1 MQNPLLS
8 LSTARASGK
17 HAGIYSIC
25 SAHPWVIEAAIMQAT
40 KDGGFLLIEAT
51 SNQGEPHRRLYR
63 NDSVG
68 VQGIVFDQADR
79 LGFERSRLLLGGD
92 HMGPNP
98 WKHLDASAAMEHAKE
113 TVRQYVQAGFCK
125 INLDTGMACSDDAAN
140 LSDEVIAARAANLWL
155 IAEQAGSAS
164 APLYVIGTEVP
175 MAFHRSRRTDRKR
188 KQAISQA

>member
-1 MQNPLLS
+1 M
-8 LSTARASGK
+8 
-17 HAGIYSIC
+17 
-25 SAHPWVIEAAIMQAT
+25 IEAAIMQAT

-98 WKHLDASAAMEHAKE
+98 WKHLDASAAMEHAEE

-140 LSDEVIAARAANLWL
+140 LSWE
-155 IAEQAGSAS
+155 SAS
-164 APLYVIGTEVP
+164 TVP
-175 MAFHRSRRTDRKR
+175 VHSWNSSSCR
-188 KQAISQA
+188 